1 MVSFWAYDMESTDQ
15 NNKKVLSKRELEILT
30 LLAEGH
36 TYSSISQELSISF
49 HTVQA
54 HVKNIYAKL
63 NVNNKISA
71 IRLALNYKL
80 I

>member
-1 MVSFWAYDMESTDQ
+1 MVSFLAYNMELSEQ
-15 NNKKVLSKRELEILT
+15 NNKKMLSRRELEILT
-30 LLAEGH
+30 LLAQGH
-36 TYSSISQELSISF
+36 TYSSISLQLSISF

-71 IRLALNYKL
+71 IRLAINYKL
-80 I
+80 L